1 MRTRGLNLS
10 PISKCSIARSGCPAH
25 NLSQPLRGGGGMAA
39 VAPAASPAVGFASG
53 HYHFSVGNVGRSKGA
68 LVMAKAAYRAGE
80 ALFDE
85 RTGQLFDYTDGAG
98 RVVATRIMV
107 REGVEA
113 PQSREA
119 FWNAAEAAEDRK
131 NGRIATEFQIGLPC
145 ELTPAQRD
153 KLLYDD
159 FLGPII
165 ERYGVA
171 ADDHPATSS
180 EERQLPARARA
191 GA

>member
-1 MRTRGLNLS
+1 
-10 PISKCSIARSGCPAH
+10 
-25 NLSQPLRGGGGMAA
+25 MAE
-39 VAPAASPAVGFASG
+39 VAPGASPAVAFASG
-53 HYHFSVGNVGRSKGA
+53 HYHFSVGGVGRGKGA
-68 LVMAKAAYRAGE
+68 PVMAKAAYRSGE
-80 ALFDE
+80 ALWDE
-85 RTGQLFDYTDGAG
+85 RTQQLFDYTDGAG
-98 RVVATRIMV
+98 RVVGTRIMV
-107 REGVEA
+107 RSGVDA
-113 PQSREA
+113 PESRET
-119 FWNAAEAAEDRK
+119 FWNAAEAAEARK